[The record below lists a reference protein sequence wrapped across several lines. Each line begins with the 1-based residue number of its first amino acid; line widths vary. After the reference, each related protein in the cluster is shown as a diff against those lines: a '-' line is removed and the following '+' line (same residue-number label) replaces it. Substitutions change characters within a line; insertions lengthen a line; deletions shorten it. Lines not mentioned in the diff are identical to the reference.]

1 MSKTIRSKNIAPNTE
16 FCNEIANNQKL
27 LKAKQKTLSKLKAEL
42 GNMNMIM
49 PMANQRIVQKKIE
62 NLKTQLE
69 KQQENKLGV
78 TQYGNLTN
86 QNFQKQSP
94 LVRLE
99 NIQQMR
105 IKSGNRTTSEG
116 DAVNVKQLLKNQNFL
131 ISKY

>member
-1 MSKTIRSKNIAPNTE
+1 MSKTIRSKNIAPSIE
-16 FCNEIANNQKL
+16 FCNEIVNNQKL

-49 PMANQRIVQKKIE
+49 PMTNQKIVQRKIE

-69 KQQENKLGV
+69 KQSENKLGQ
-78 TQYGNLTN
+78 TKYPNLTN

-99 NIQQMR
+99 NLQQIR
-105 IKSGNRTTSEG
+105 IKSANRTTYEG
-116 DAVNVKQLLKNQNFL
+116 DAINVKHLQN
-131 ISKY
+131 SKY